1 MSDLTPVNLR
11 EANQRFSELVRRVEA
26 TGEGYLVLRHGRP
39 VARLLPAEDALR
51 RLTPEQEA
59 ALARFLSTSWP
70 LGIER
75 LDRDEI
81 YAERLDGIG
90 RGADR

>member
-1 MSDLTPVNLR
+1 M
-11 EANQRFSELVRRVEA
+11 
-26 TGEGYLVLRHGRP
+26 
-39 VARLLPAEDALR
+39 
-51 RLTPEQEA
+51 TPEQEA
-59 ALARFLSTSWP
+59 AMARFLSTSWP